1 MSTPVPTV
9 VTVSLPNP
17 SVVVPRNGSQ
27 VTVSII
33 IMSSSETAVVT
44 VNGLPAAGVA
54 VKYAASDTNP
64 SGSLALTANA
74 TTAVGTYT
82 PKVTVNS
89 AAQIVTTTFTLVVT
103 TG

>member
-1 MSTPVPTV
+1 MGTPVPTV
-9 VTVSLPNP
+9 VTVSLPNS

-44 VNGLPAAGVA
+44 VNGLAAGVA
-54 VKYAASDTNP
+54 VKYAASDTSP